1 MYLLQTL
8 GAVALHP
15 ESGRDFDAEP
25 LLRGSKTLVLAAYL
39 AERPDRS
46 ASREHLAELF
56 WPSVSSSQARR
67 SLRQALYYLG
77 RRHASISSDQQVPDS
92 VQVAIGGRTVDTEIE
107 HGPVRVWK
115 GLRYVP
121 E

>member
-15 ESGRDFDAEP
+15 DSVRDLDAEP

-46 ASREHLAELF
+46 APL
-56 WPSVSSSQARR
+56 
-67 SLRQALYYLG
+67 
-77 RRHASISSDQQVPDS
+77 
-92 VQVAIGGRTVDTEIE
+92 
-107 HGPVRVWK
+107 RVWK
-115 GLRYVP
+115 GLRYVT